1 MLDLYLDAC
10 WYALFLAALNGVVLS
25 LTNLPIALLFV
36 CDESTTSAFRVKLL
50 SGKNESVYP
59 GVVGSM
65 IMFGEYM

>member
-25 LTNLPIALLFV
+25 LTNLPMALLFV

-50 SGKNESVYP
+50 SGKNESV
-59 GVVGSM
+59 
-65 IMFGEYM
+65 